1 MTSRF
6 PMRRSAAL
14 GLLIAGIAAIA
25 CADRGSEGASTLL
38 PGPASGTAPAAA
50 PDTFRVAFETSKGR
64 FVVEARRDW
73 APRGV
78 DRFHALVRQQY
89 YDDVRFYRVLPG
101 FMAQFG
107 MHGDPKVTEAWDKLE
122 IEDDSVRQSNRR
134 GTVTFATSGPNTR
147 TTQLFINYAD
157 NSNLDAMGFAPIG
170 EVIEGM
176 AVVDSLY
183 GEYGE
188 GAPYGSGPDQMRIGA
203 EGNAYL
209 TRQFPR
215 LDYIRTARLIER

>member
-1 MTSRF
+1 MKSRF
-6 PMRRSAAL
+6 ATRRSRMLAIVVAA
-14 GLLIAGIAAIA
+14 AAFVA
-25 CADRGSEGASTLL
+25 CADRGSDGASTLL
-38 PGPASGTAPAAA
+38 PGPATSASSAPA

-78 DRFHALVRQQY
+78 DRFHALVKQQY
-89 YDDVRFYRVLPG
+89 FDDVRFYRVLPG

-107 MHGDPKVTEAWDKLE
+107 MHGDAKVTEAWDKLE
-122 IEDDSVRQSNRR
+122 IEDDSVKQSNRR

-147 TTQLFINYAD
+147 TTQLFINYVD
-157 NSNLDAMGFAPIG
+157 NANLDGMGFSPIG
-170 EVIEGM
+170 EVVEGM
-176 AVVDSLY
+176 AVVDSLN

-209 TRQFPR
+209 MREFPK
-215 LDYIRTARLIER
+215 LDFIRTARLIER